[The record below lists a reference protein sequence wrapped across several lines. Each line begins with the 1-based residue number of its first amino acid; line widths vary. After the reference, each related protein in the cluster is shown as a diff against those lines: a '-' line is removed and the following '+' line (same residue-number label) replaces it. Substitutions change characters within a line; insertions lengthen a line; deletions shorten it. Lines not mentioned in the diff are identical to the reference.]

1 MVLLC
6 AVIAGT
12 KLSAACWSRRTR
24 RFAWR
29 LGRHCPLA
37 LAGAALAVRSVEGEA
52 PRPRC
57 LPT

>member
-1 MVLLC
+1 MVPLLS
-6 AVIAGT
+6 G
-12 KLSAACWSRRTR
+12 SARQHRTR
-24 RFAWR
+24 RFDWR

-37 LAGAALAVRSVEGEA
+37 LAGAALAVRSVDGEA